1 MKRLSPKVV
10 DIIREHKTNDPD
22 KLAALIGIEVYYEN
36 VHSET
41 FQGAS
46 FTYKNRR
53 LIVINEKFDWNHRK
67 VILAHELGHTLL
79 QNTDGLD
86 FSGSHVITEEAI
98 NKDELEA
105 NKFAFLLISH
115 TCMRN
120 CPDMIDGI
128 RDEQLLTIESTEK
141 LLEQFSVFPCFAAGR
156 ENVM

>member
-1 MKRLSPKVV
+1 MKRLLPKVV

-86 FSGSHVITEEAI
+86 FQG
-98 NKDELEA
+98 L
-105 NKFAFLLISH
+105 
-115 TCMRN
+115 M
-120 CPDMIDGI
+120 
-128 RDEQLLTIESTEK
+128 
-141 LLEQFSVFPCFAAGR
+141 
-156 ENVM
+156 